1 MTSRLRVQLPG
12 TVAMVVALCALALL
26 VPVSAYS
33 QPKTALGMDCKEAPT
48 PDMPGQGLSA
58 FFQRTPD
65 PLPEQEDPFARGAST
80 TVYEQYGYSG
90 LRWNNYDLGCGPDAA
105 RHPDAVVGTA
115 VSNWMLNLPISIT
128 AMTSSITGVAFAPR
142 FLDVFD
148 PTIRRVSDALY
159 EGLFASWV
167 PAVIALLGI
176 MVLVKARRA
185 ALATTAASI
194 GWALMV
200 ILVATAIFKW
210 PIVAGH
216 FADDTV
222 IATLGAV
229 VGDLNDEH
237 ESKNPGVTVASNVHE
252 SIFYSSW
259 LAGTL
264 GSTDSA
270 TAKRYGPDLFK
281 AQALTWSE
289 AAIVHN
295 DPQRGEQIIEEK
307 QQRFEDIAAEIQDS
321 DPTAYEHLTGK
332 RSDTRVGYALLAT
345 VAALMALPFLLVASL
360 LLMGSFLI
368 VRLAVMLFPAFATIG
383 VFPAGRG
390 VVVGIGRTV
399 GAALVN
405 AVIFGIGAAV
415 TIRVLG
421 LILDPASRLP
431 GWLAL
436 VLMPL
441 FGFIMWV
448 ALKPFRRLTTMV
460 SPHADPFNDAAGAV
474 GNASD
479 KAKRWT
485 RRAASTAAAAYTGG
499 VATAVT
505 ADALDED
512 REQGVP
518 DRAEAR
524 PAPAEPRAV
533 TAPSP
538 DTRSV
543 GSVRALPASA
553 VPSNPSPSPTPEPT
567 PGGPDAPPSGSMPRT
582 PSASPA
588 LDEPP
593 TPTPPAEEIPL
604 PPTEPEWYDGEEVYT
619 IYRPDETN
627 TGPGADDAA

>member
-1 MTSRLRVQLPG
+1 
-12 TVAMVVALCALALL
+12 
-26 VPVSAYS
+26 
-33 QPKTALGMDCKEAPT
+33 
-48 PDMPGQGLSA
+48 
-58 FFQRTPD
+58 
-65 PLPEQEDPFARGAST
+65 
-80 TVYEQYGYSG
+80 
-90 LRWNNYDLGCGPDAA
+90 
-105 RHPDAVVGTA
+105 
-115 VSNWMLNLPISIT
+115 MLNLPISVT
-128 AMTSSITGVAFAPR
+128 AMTSSITEVAFAPS

-222 IATLGAV
+222 TVTLGAV
-229 VGDLNDEH
+229 VGDLNGEH
-237 ESKNPGVTVASNVHE
+237 EAKNPGVTVASNVHE

-289 AAIVHN
+289 AEIVHN
-295 DPQRGEQIIEEK
+295 DPERGEQIIKEK

-321 DPTAYEHLTGK
+321 DPAAYEHLTGK

-383 VFPAGRG
+383 IFPAGRG

-405 AVIFGIGAAV
+405 AVVFGIGAAV

-441 FGFIMWV
+441 FGFVMWV

-474 GNASD
+474 GSASD

-485 RRAASTAAAAYTGG
+485 KRAATTAAAAYTGG
-499 VATAVT
+499 VAAAVT

-512 REQGVP
+512 REDTVP

-524 PAPAEPRAV
+524 PAPAEPHAV
-533 TAPSP
+533 AAPSL
-538 DTRSV
+538 DTSSV

-553 VPSNPSPSPTPEPT
+553 VPSDPSPSPTPEPT
-567 PGGPDAPPSGSMPRT
+567 PGGPDAPPSGAMPASA
-582 PSASPA
+582 PSSPA
-588 LDEPP
+588 LDEPAA
-593 TPTPPAEEIPL
+593 PTPPTEEAPL

-619 IYRPDETN
+619 IYRPDEAS